1 MKVGLAPEGDALVA
15 AAKVGNPQSLQ
26 FASTALCP
34 PGAAPDAPGGGH
46 VTAPSCVLV
55 TVFDATNL
63 LQFGMGSREQKI
75 TAGGL
80 EVHVFPDDHSGYA
93 KMNDRLAVTALGPP
107 DLTDEQ
113 LAAIIASVQFAAEAP
128 GVSAPG

>member
-1 MKVGLAPEGDALVA
+1 MKVRLAPEGDAPVA

-26 FASTALCP
+26 FASTTLCP
-34 PGAAPDAPGGGH
+34 AGAAPAGTPGGN
-46 VTAPSCVLV
+46 VTATSCVLV

-75 TAGGL
+75 TAGDL
-80 EVHVFPDDHSGYA
+80 EVHVFPDDHSAYA

-107 DLTDEQ
+107 DLTGPQ
-113 LAAIIASVQFAAEAP
+113 LAAIIASVQYDPALANRA
-128 GVSAPG
+128 